1 MILNES
7 KTVTHKFKCTKCKYV
22 FDYNYGELPK
32 DCNAVTYC
40 PKCASLARLNESQK
54 IDESVDLK
62 SIKKGDWVVAGGLYT
77 ALAPIRIETVPDEK
91 TFKGWAYGKNLNEYL
106 RGTIRYVA
114 KSEKDAIE
122 WINKNKRYKD

>member
-7 KTVTHKFKCTKCKYV
+7 KNTTHKFKCTKCKHV
-22 FDYNYGELPK
+22 FGYNYGELPK
-32 DCNAVTYC
+32 DSNATTWC
-40 PKCASLARLNESQK
+40 PKCASLARKMNESTA
-54 IDESVDLK
+54 DFK